1 MAIIAIPD
9 RKMAIASGSWRGFG
23 KSRLSIVSYPSEN
36 DTKPV
41 VVEDV
46 KVVDVVTF
54 QPCVSLET
62 ISLRPIKC

>member
-23 KSRLSIVSYPSEN
+23 KSRLSVASFPSEN

-41 VVEDV
+41 IVEDV
-46 KVVDVVTF
+46 KVVDVVTV
-54 QPCVSLET
+54 QPCISLES
-62 ISLRPIKC
+62 ISLRLKC